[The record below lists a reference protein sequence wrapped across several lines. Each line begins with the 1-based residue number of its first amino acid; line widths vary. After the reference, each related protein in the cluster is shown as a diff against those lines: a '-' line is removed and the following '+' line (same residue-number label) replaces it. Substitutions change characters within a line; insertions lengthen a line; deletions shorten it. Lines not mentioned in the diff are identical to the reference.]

1 MNLAKNKNLLIGIG
15 VILLAVVVYLVFFNN
30 STSADLTTTT
40 SPSSAAELYFVNLAG
55 ELGTI
60 SFNTKVFS
68 DPRFSALVDIKTEI
82 VPEVSG
88 RSDPFAPIPGLKVS
102 KQ

>member
-1 MNLAKNKNLLIGIG
+1 MNLAKNKNLLIGLG
-15 VILLAVVVYLVFFNN
+15 VIVLAAVVYFVFFNGS
-30 STSADLTTTT
+30 STADVTTNA

-68 DPRFSALVDIKTEI
+68 DPRFSSLVDIQTEV

-88 RSDPFAPIPGLKVS
+88 RPDPFAPIPGLKVS

>member
-1 MNLAKNKNLLIGIG
+1 MNLAKNKNLFIGIG
-15 VILLAVVVYLVFFNN
+15 VIVIAAIAYFIFFNN
-30 STSADLTTTT
+30 DATADITTNS

-60 SFNTKVFS
+60 SFNTKILS
-68 DPRFSALVDIKTEI
+68 DPRFSALVDIQTVV

-88 RSDPFAPIPGLKVS
+88 RPDPFAPIPGTRTGK
-102 KQ
+102 